1 MDSLS
6 FSIFGTGWYY
16 RIDRYRIMAC
26 RRNFFLIGQD
36 LMTGAAKYHRISW
49 LCTGC
54 GFGYYFDF
62 CMWRCLNLLLGFK
75 HFTADRTMASC
86 CFSWFLTGCIFCFIV
101 HDRMAGCR
109 NFFFIRQDSLTAA
122 AVYQGISRFFTGRYF
137 GYYFYFCMSKTWNS
151 LSWFQD
157 FLAYRTVASAC
168 PSHGFTGWCDLCIGY
183 FSVAGCRNL
192 FVII

>member
-36 LMTGAAKYHRISW
+36 LMTGTAKYHRISW
-49 LCTGC
+49 LC
-54 GFGYYFDF
+54 
-62 CMWRCLNLLLGFK
+62 
-75 HFTADRTMASC
+75 
-86 CFSWFLTGCIFCFIV
+86 TGCIFCFIV

-122 AVYQGISRFFTGRYF
+122 AVYQGISRFLTGRCF

-183 FSVAGCRNL
+183 FSVAGGRNL